1 MKYVAMKYVAL
12 LIGVVFLVSC
22 GSPVSKEAKMQMQ
35 KPIDCADAREDI
47 AALENEKASV
57 GRRIGQGAR
66 FVVPVSVV
74 VNIFQEGSGSD
85 NVKDRKSVA
94 AGDYNKEIDAK
105 ITEIKSTCNV

>member
-1 MKYVAMKYVAL
+1 MKYVAL
-12 LIGVVFLVSC
+12 LFGVVFLASC

-35 KPIDCADAREDI
+35 KPIDCADAKEDI

-57 GRRIGQGAR
+57 AQRIGQGAR

-85 NVKDRKSVA
+85 KVKERKSVA
-94 AGDYNKEIDAK
+94 SGDYNKAIDAK
-105 ITEIKSTCNV
+105 IAEIKQTCGL

>member
-1 MKYVAMKYVAL
+1 MKKMAL
-12 LIGVVFLVSC
+12 LIGMVFLVSC
-22 GSPVSKEAKMQMQ
+22 GSPVSEEAKMQLH
-35 KPIDCADAREDI
+35 KPVNCSDAKEDI

-85 NVKDRKSVA
+85 NVKDRSSIA

-105 ITEIKSTCNV
+105 IAEIKSTCNV